1 MIEEFRQVSLSLF
14 QALPLIDVGV
24 LRNVNFV
31 KPKLLVVQESAT
43 DYTKD
48 VKTCAKL

>member
-1 MIEEFRQVSLSLF
+1 MIEEFRQILPLLFWALSLMK
-14 QALPLIDVGV
+14 QGV
-24 LRNVNFV
+24 LRNVNFT
-31 KPKLLVVQESAT
+31 KPQSQVVQQSAT